1 MSDSPSLTNPD
12 LTFYYSMS
20 PLAGTVT
27 NISNTGSDSNV
38 STSAYI
44 YDTIPPIPPNV
55 SESIGFMCLTGTK
68 FNVTTPSVDYKNITN
83 QSFFLQNGTI
93 TFLQN
98 ILSVK
103 DSQGHFIFPP
113 NSVYV
118 YSITSASGGYIGKT
132 GFIKITTDEYKNRKI
147 EVYFTKTYTAT
158 ASASA
163 SATRQSGET
172 IIQSATA
179 SATSTVSEEDAYQ
192 IALVNASGLANA
204 LANASAVEP
213 N

>member
-1 MSDSPSLTNPD
+1 MSDSPSLANPD
-12 LTFYYSMS
+12 LTFYYSML

-27 NISNTGSDSNV
+27 NTSNMGSDLNV

-44 YDTIPPIPPNV
+44 YNTIPPIPPNV
-55 SESIGFMCLTGTK
+55 SESIGVVCMIGTM
-68 FNVTTPSVDYKNITN
+68 FNMTTPSVDYKNITT
-83 QSFFLQNGTI
+83 QSFFLPNGTI

-98 ILSVK
+98 ISCVK
-103 DSQGHFIFPP
+103 DSEGRFIFPP

-158 ASASA
+158 ATASA

-179 SATSTVSEEDAYQ
+179 SATSTVSAEDAYQ
-192 IALVNASGLANA
+192 IAFVNASGFASA
-204 LANASAVEP
+204 LANASASEP

>member
-1 MSDSPSLTNPD
+1 MSDSLSLTNPD
-12 LTFYYSMS
+12 LTFYYSML
-20 PLAGTVT
+20 PLAGTIVNKST
-27 NISNTGSDSNV
+27 IGSDANFTV
-38 STSAYI
+38 TAYI
-44 YDTIPPIPPNV
+44 YNTIPPIPPNV
-55 SESIGFMCLTGTK
+55 SESIGLVCMIGTI
-68 FNVTTPSVDYKNITN
+68 FDTTTPSVDYKNITD
-83 QSFFLQNGTI
+83 QSFFLPNGTI

-98 ILSVK
+98 IACIK
-103 DSQGHFIFPP
+103 EDNDYFIFPP

-132 GFIKITTDEYKNRKI
+132 GFIKITTDSSQNRKI

-179 SATSTVSEEDAYQ
+179 SATSTVSAEDAYQ

-204 LANASAVEP
+204 LANASASEP